1 MERSASGEHAVC
13 DPPGRNSLRMDLA
26 WDSAVGSTGSLISNW
41 TCSGVRRMSMLGE
54 EVNALV
60 METE

>member
-1 MERSASGEHAVC
+1 
-13 DPPGRNSLRMDLA
+13 MDLA

-41 TCSGVRRMSMLGE
+41 TCSGVRRMSMFDE
-54 EVNALV
+54 ENALV